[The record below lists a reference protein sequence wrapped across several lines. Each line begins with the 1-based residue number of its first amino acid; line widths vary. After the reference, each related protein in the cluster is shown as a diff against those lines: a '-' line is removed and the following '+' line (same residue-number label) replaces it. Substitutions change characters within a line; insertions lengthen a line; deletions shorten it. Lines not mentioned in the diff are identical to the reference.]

1 VSALPVRA
9 WRAVERF
16 ADGPRAGAALVGA
29 ALLVYGLVS
38 YALPLAAGRDLA
50 RYLLVYAQLFDA
62 HVVYPHAVLT
72 RTPVAPLVV
81 GGLLD
86 LGPLAAELGAAALYA
101 ASVLAWCAVARRF
114 GAAAAVATAAAL
126 LLYPG
131 YVLLFHELSSDAVF
145 AAAFALFAVA
155 CTRALE
161 TPSASRAAVLGASIA
176 LLVLVRPVA
185 QVLLLLAV
193 VPLLAARTWP
203 ARIRTTTAFVLAAG
217 LPLLGWTVH
226 NGVRLDDYTV
236 VRGGGAS
243 VPLFRAFV
251 ADRIVRPENGPA
263 SRELARAVA
272 RDLLPHEPYR
282 SYGID
287 LDRFFSSGS
296 SRMHDDLVVLADRT
310 WGWDDDYRHLGRV
323 GREAVRA
330 HPGTYLRGV
339 ARDTYRLLLWPLY
352 PSGEAS
358 ESTSASE
365 TATPLAGAPAA
376 PFVDRAAALR
386 PPSYNLSLAYGGRC
400 SVAELAQPSQGGTRA
415 RALVTSCNERSP
427 TLARAQAGGSLPPPS
442 EGQPIPS
449 ARTAPYLSTP
459 DGRIREVW
467 TSATEHHIVF
477 DDPADAV
484 RAAALDR
491 SVDEL
496 LAGLPDRNPRTGLVR
511 WLESASRWYPRPV
524 LWLVVGLLA
533 LAWRRPSRAEIPLV
547 LAGAALVLLVS
558 TALAVYAVAQYSVP
572 VVPAFVLLATVGVL
586 GRYRPLRG
594 RPEAASRV

>member
-1 VSALPVRA
+1 
-9 WRAVERF
+9 
-16 ADGPRAGAALVGA
+16 
-29 ALLVYGLVS
+29 
-38 YALPLAAGRDLA
+38 
-50 RYLLVYAQLFDA
+50 
-62 HVVYPHAVLT
+62 
-72 RTPVAPLVV
+72 
-81 GGLLD
+81 
-86 LGPLAAELGAAALYA
+86 
-101 ASVLAWCAVARRF
+101 
-114 GAAAAVATAAAL
+114 
-126 LLYPG
+126 
-131 YVLLFHELSSDAVF
+131 
-145 AAAFALFAVA
+145 
-155 CTRALE
+155 
-161 TPSASRAAVLGASIA
+161 
-176 LLVLVRPVA
+176 
-185 QVLLLLAV
+185 VLLLLV
-193 VPLLAARTWP
+193 LVPLLAARTWP
-203 ARIRTTTAFVLAAG
+203 GRIRATTAFVLAAG
-217 LPLLGWTVH
+217 LPLLGWAVH

-236 VRGGGAS
+236 ARGGGAS

-263 SRELARAVA
+263 SRELARVVA

-339 ARDTYRLLLWPLY
+339 ARDTYRLVLWPLY
-352 PSGEAS
+352 PPGD
-358 ESTSASE
+358 
-365 TATPLAGAPAA
+365 ATAA
-376 PFVDRAAALR
+376 PVAAGTPVAL
-386 PPSYNLSLAYGGRC
+386 GG
-400 SVAELAQPSQGGTRA
+400 PI
-415 RALVTSCNERSP
+415 
-427 TLARAQAGGSLPPPS
+427 AGGLPPPS

-467 TSATEHHIVF
+467 TSPTEHHIVF

-491 SVDEL
+491 RVDEL
-496 LAGLPDRNPRTGLVR
+496 LAGLPDRSPRAGLVR

-547 LAGAALVLLVS
+547 LAAAALVLLVS

-572 VVPAFVLLATVGVL
+572 VVPALVLLATVGVL

>member
-1 VSALPVRA
+1 MSALLGRA
-9 WRAVERF
+9 WRASERF
-16 ADGPRAGAALVGA
+16 ADGPRAGPALVGA
-29 ALLVYGLVS
+29 ALVVYGLVS
-38 YALPLAAGRDLA
+38 YALPLAPGRDLA
-50 RYLLVYAQLFDA
+50 RYLLVYTQLFDA
-62 HVVYPHAVLT
+62 HVVYPHAMLT
-72 RTPVAPLVV
+72 RTPVAPLVA

-101 ASVLAWCAVARRF
+101 ASVLAWCSVARRF
-114 GAAAAVATAAAL
+114 GAAVAVATAAAL

-131 YVLLFHELSSDAVF
+131 YVLLVHELASDAVF
-145 AAAFALFAVA
+145 AAAFSLFAVT

-161 TPSASRAAVLGASIA
+161 IPTASRAAVLGASIA

-185 QVLLLLAV
+185 QVLLMLVLL
-193 VPLLAARTWP
+193 PLVAARTWP
-203 ARIRTTTAFVLAAG
+203 GRIRAATAFVLAAG
-217 LPLLGWTVH
+217 LPLLAWTVH

-251 ADRIVRPENGPA
+251 TDRIVRPENGPA
-263 SRELARAVA
+263 SRELARVVA
-272 RDLLPHEPYR
+272 RDLLPQEPYR

-339 ARDTYRLLLWPLY
+339 ARDTYRLVLWPLY
-352 PSGEAS
+352 PSGDA
-358 ESTSASE
+358 
-365 TATPLAGAPAA
+365 TATPVAAGTP
-376 PFVDRAAALR
+376 VAL
-386 PPSYNLSLAYGGRC
+386 GGAI
-400 SVAELAQPSQGGTRA
+400 VGG
-415 RALVTSCNERSP
+415 
-427 TLARAQAGGSLPPPS
+427 LPPPS

-467 TSATEHHIVF
+467 TSPTEHHIVF
-477 DDPADAV
+477 ADPADAV

-491 SVDEL
+491 RVDEL
-496 LAGLPDRNPRTGLVR
+496 LGALPDRGARAGLVR

-524 LWLVVGLLA
+524 LWLAVGLVA
-533 LAWRRPSRAEIPLV
+533 LGWRRPRRAEIPLV

-558 TALAVYAVAQYSVP
+558 TALAVYAVAEYSVP

-594 RPEAASRV
+594 RPEAAPRV

>member
-9 WRAVERF
+9 WRGIERF
-16 ADGPRAGAALVGA
+16 ADGPRAGPALVAA

-50 RYLLVYAQLFDA
+50 RYLLVHAQLFDA

-101 ASVLAWCAVARRF
+101 GSVLAWCAVARRF
-114 GAAAAVATAAAL
+114 GAAAAIATAVAL

-131 YVLLFHELSSDAVF
+131 YVLLFHELASDAVF

-161 TPSASRAAVLGASIA
+161 APSAGRAAVLGASIA

-185 QVLLLLAV
+185 QVLLLLV
-193 VPLLAARTWP
+193 LVPLLAARTWP
-203 ARIRTTTAFVLAAG
+203 GRIRATTAFVLAAG
-217 LPLLGWTVH
+217 LPLLGWAVH

-236 VRGGGAS
+236 ARGGGAS

-263 SRELARAVA
+263 SRELARVVA

-339 ARDTYRLLLWPLY
+339 ARDTYRLVLWPLY
-352 PSGEAS
+352 PPGD
-358 ESTSASE
+358 
-365 TATPLAGAPAA
+365 ATAA
-376 PFVDRAAALR
+376 PVAAGTPVAL
-386 PPSYNLSLAYGGRC
+386 GG
-400 SVAELAQPSQGGTRA
+400 PI
-415 RALVTSCNERSP
+415 
-427 TLARAQAGGSLPPPS
+427 AGGLPPPS

-467 TSATEHHIVF
+467 TSPTEHHIVF

-491 SVDEL
+491 RVDEL
-496 LAGLPDRNPRTGLVR
+496 LAGLPDRSPRAGLVR

-547 LAGAALVLLVS
+547 LAAAALVLLVS

-572 VVPAFVLLATVGVL
+572 VVPALVLLATVGVL

>member
-1 VSALPVRA
+1 MSALPGRA
-9 WRAVERF
+9 WRGIERF
-16 ADGPRAGAALVGA
+16 ADGPRAGPALVGA
-29 ALLVYGLVS
+29 AVLVYGLVS

-50 RYLLVYAQLFDA
+50 RYLLVYAQLFDSD
-62 HVVYPHAVLT
+62 VVYPHAVLT
-72 RTPVAPLVV
+72 RTPVAPLVA

-101 ASVLAWCAVARRF
+101 GSVLAWCAVARRF
-114 GAAAAVATAAAL
+114 GGAAAVATAASL

-131 YVLLFHELSSDAVF
+131 YVLLFHELASDAVF

-161 TPSASRAAVLGASIA
+161 IPSAGRAAVLGASIA

-185 QVLLLLAV
+185 QVLLLLV
-193 VPLLAARTWP
+193 LVPLVASRTWP
-203 ARIRTTTAFVLAAG
+203 GRIRAATAFVVAAG

-226 NGVRLDDYTV
+226 NGLRLDDYTV

-251 ADRIVRPENGPA
+251 ADRIVEPENGPA

-272 RDLLPHEPYR
+272 RDLLPYEPYR
-282 SYGID
+282 SYRID
-287 LDRFFSSGS
+287 LERFFSSGS

-330 HPGTYLRGV
+330 RPGTYLRGV
-339 ARDTYRLLLWPLY
+339 ARDTYRLILWPLY
-352 PSGEAS
+352 PPGD
-358 ESTSASE
+358 
-365 TATPLAGAPAA
+365 ATAA
-376 PFVDRAAALR
+376 PVAAGTPVAL
-386 PPSYNLSLAYGGRC
+386 GGPIA
-400 SVAELAQPSQGGTRA
+400 SG
-415 RALVTSCNERSP
+415 
-427 TLARAQAGGSLPPPS
+427 LPPPS

-467 TSATEHHIVF
+467 TSPTEHHVVF
-477 DDPADAV
+477 ADPAGAAH
-484 RAAALDR
+484 AAALDR
-491 SVDEL
+491 RVDEL
-496 LAGLPDRNPRTGLVR
+496 LTGLPDRSPRAGLVR
-511 WLESASRWYPRPV
+511 WLDRASRWYPRPV

-547 LAGAALVLLVS
+547 LAGAALVVLVS
-558 TALAVYAVAQYSVP
+558 TALAVYAVAEYSVP
-572 VVPAFVLLATVGVL
+572 VVPAFVLVATVGAL

-594 RPEAASRV
+594 RPEAASRA

>member
-1 VSALPVRA
+1 VSALPGRA
-9 WRAVERF
+9 WRGIERF
-16 ADGPRAGAALVGA
+16 ADGPRAGLALAGG

-72 RTPVAPLVV
+72 RTPVTPLVA

-86 LGPLAAELGAAALYA
+86 LGPLAAEIGAAALYA
-101 ASVLAWCAVARRF
+101 VSVLAWCSVARRF

-131 YVLLFHELSSDAVF
+131 YVLLFHELASDAVF
-145 AAAFALFAVA
+145 AAAFALFAVT

-161 TPSASRAAVLGASIA
+161 VPSAGRAAVLGASVA

-185 QVLLLLAV
+185 QVLLLLALA
-193 VPLLAARTWP
+193 PLVASRTWP
-203 ARIRTTTAFVLAAG
+203 GRIRSTTAFVLAAG
-217 LPLLGWTVH
+217 LPLLAWTVH

-251 ADRIVRPENGPA
+251 ADRIVEPENGPA

-272 RDLLPHEPYR
+272 RDLLPYEPYR

-287 LDRFFSSGS
+287 LERFFSSGS

-330 HPGTYLRGV
+330 HPGGYLRGV
-339 ARDTYRLLLWPLY
+339 ARDTYRLVLWPLY
-352 PSGEAS
+352 PPGADS
-358 ESTSASE
+358 EE
-365 TATPLAGAPAA
+365 VPVTAGTPIALGAPLAG
-376 PFVDRAAALR
+376 
-386 PPSYNLSLAYGGRC
+386 G
-400 SVAELAQPSQGGTRA
+400 
-415 RALVTSCNERSP
+415 
-427 TLARAQAGGSLPPPS
+427 LPPPS

-467 TSATEHHIVF
+467 TSPTEHHIVF
-477 DDPADAV
+477 SDPADAA

-491 SVDEL
+491 RVDEL
-496 LAGLPDRNPRTGLVR
+496 LAGLPDRSPRPGLVR

-524 LWLVVGLLA
+524 LWLVVGLVA
-533 LAWRRPSRAEIPLV
+533 LAWRRPRRAEIPLV
-547 LAGAALVLLVS
+547 LAGAALALLVS
-558 TALAVYAVAQYSVP
+558 TALAVYAVAEYSVP

-594 RPEAASRV
+594 RPEAPSPV

>member
-1 VSALPVRA
+1 MSALLGRA
-9 WRAVERF
+9 WRASERF
-16 ADGPRAGAALVGA
+16 ADGPRAGPALVGA
-29 ALLVYGLVS
+29 ALVVYGLVS

-50 RYLLVYAQLFDA
+50 RYLLVYTQLFDA
-62 HVVYPHAVLT
+62 HVVYPHAMLT
-72 RTPVAPLVV
+72 RTPVAPLVA

-101 ASVLAWCAVARRF
+101 ASVLAWCSVARRF
-114 GAAAAVATAAAL
+114 GAAAGVATAAAL

-131 YVLLFHELSSDAVF
+131 YVLLFHELASDAVF
-145 AAAFALFAVA
+145 AAAFSLFAVT

-161 TPSASRAAVLGASIA
+161 IPTASRAAVLGASIA

-185 QVLLLLAV
+185 QVLLLLV
-193 VPLLAARTWP
+193 LLPLVAARTWP
-203 ARIRTTTAFVLAAG
+203 GRIRAATAFVLAAG
-217 LPLLGWTVH
+217 LPLLAWTVH

-263 SRELARAVA
+263 SRELARVVA

-339 ARDTYRLLLWPLY
+339 ARDTYRLVLWPLY
-352 PSGEAS
+352 PSGDA
-358 ESTSASE
+358 
-365 TATPLAGAPAA
+365 TATPVAAGTP
-376 PFVDRAAALR
+376 VAL
-386 PPSYNLSLAYGGRC
+386 GGAI
-400 SVAELAQPSQGGTRA
+400 VGG
-415 RALVTSCNERSP
+415 
-427 TLARAQAGGSLPPPS
+427 LPPPS

-467 TSATEHHIVF
+467 TSPTEHHVVF
-477 DDPADAV
+477 ADPADAM

-491 SVDEL
+491 RVDEL
-496 LAGLPDRNPRTGLVR
+496 LGALPDRGARAGLVR

-524 LWLVVGLLA
+524 LWLAVGLLA
-533 LAWRRPSRAEIPLV
+533 LAWRRPPRAEIPLV
-547 LAGAALVLLVS
+547 LAGAAVVVLVS
-558 TALAVYAVAQYSVP
+558 TALAVYAVAEYSVP

-594 RPEAASRV
+594 RPAAAPRV

>member
-1 VSALPVRA
+1 VSALPGRA
-9 WRAVERF
+9 WRGIERF
-16 ADGPRAGAALVGA
+16 ADGPRAAPALAGA

-38 YALPLAAGRDLA
+38 CALPVAAGRDLA
-50 RYLLVYAQLFDA
+50 RYLLVYGQLFDSD
-62 HVVYPHAVLT
+62 VVYPHAMLT
-72 RTPVAPLVV
+72 RTPVAPLVA

-86 LGPLAAELGAAALYA
+86 LGPLAAEVGAAALYA
-101 ASVLAWCAVARRF
+101 VSVLAWCAVARRF

-131 YVLLFHELSSDAVF
+131 YVLLFHELASDAVF
-145 AAAFALFAVA
+145 AAAFALFALA

-161 TPSASRAAVLGASIA
+161 VPSASRAAVLGASVA

-185 QVLLLLAV
+185 QVLLLLAL
-193 VPLLAARTWP
+193 VPVLAARTWP
-203 ARIRTTTAFVLAAG
+203 GRIRATTAFVLAAG
-217 LPLLGWTVH
+217 LPLLAWTVH
-226 NGVRLDDYTV
+226 NGVRLDDYTL

-243 VPLFRAFV
+243 IPLFRAFV
-251 ADRIVRPENGPA
+251 ADRIVEPENGPA

-330 HPGTYLRGV
+330 HTGAYLRGV
-339 ARDTYRLLLWPLY
+339 ARDTFRLLLWPLY
-352 PSGEAS
+352 PPTARS
-358 ESTSASE
+358 EPAPIV
-365 TATPLAGAPAA
+365 AGTPVALAAPAA
-376 PFVDRAAALR
+376 GD
-386 PPSYNLSLAYGGRC
+386 
-400 SVAELAQPSQGGTRA
+400 
-415 RALVTSCNERSP
+415 
-427 TLARAQAGGSLPPPS
+427 LPPPS

-467 TSATEHHIVF
+467 TSPTEHRVVF
-477 DDPADAV
+477 ARPADAV

-491 SVDEL
+491 RVDEL
-496 LAGLPDRNPRTGLVR
+496 LGGLPDRAARPGLVR
-511 WLESASRWYPRPV
+511 SLESASRWYPRPV
-524 LWLVVGLLA
+524 LWLAVGLVA
-533 LAWRRPSRAEIPLV
+533 LGWRRPRRAEIPLV
-547 LAGAALVLLVS
+547 LAGAALVVVVS
-558 TALAVYAVAQYSVP
+558 TAVAVYAVAEYSVP
-572 VVPAFVLLATVGVL
+572 VVPAFVLLATVGLL

-594 RPEAASRV
+594 RPEAAPRI